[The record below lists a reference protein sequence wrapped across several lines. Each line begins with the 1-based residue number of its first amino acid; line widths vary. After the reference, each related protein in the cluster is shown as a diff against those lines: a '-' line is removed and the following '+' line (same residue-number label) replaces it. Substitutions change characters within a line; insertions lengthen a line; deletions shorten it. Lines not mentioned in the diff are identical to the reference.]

1 MCENLSFY
9 VLTLRINQKYV
20 EGKFKFLETAFV
32 TMIFKF
38 STFESFRGLI
48 LLKLYAEL
56 WSSSEDFNQLK
67 LWNFFIRSKVW
78 DVFSFIL
85 HHWSSGF
92 FAILKD
98 FWHWFFGW
106 GWINEKKWC
115 FVRIQ
120 TYWTFAIQSPSL
132 MIQRIFLAIQPKVCS
147 PFHNSHVQSKEFRF
161 SQFCVEL
168 DDH

>member
-85 HHWSSGF
+85 HHWSWGF
-92 FAILKD
+92 FAKLKD
-98 FWHWFFGW
+98 FWHWFF
-106 GWINEKKWC
+106 
-115 FVRIQ
+115 
-120 TYWTFAIQSPSL
+120 S
-132 MIQRIFLAIQPKVCS
+132 
-147 PFHNSHVQSKEFRF
+147 
-161 SQFCVEL
+161 
-168 DDH
+168 